1 MKSKVLACLLLSTIF
16 IVSSL
21 AAESVFSNYDFTF
34 YRTVSESLAI
44 SDSSTIGF
52 DYTGFGFVG
61 TRNTSGLFLRIGIQ
75 LPYTT
80 LTNIVEGISGG
91 GSTGIDEDE
100 GEEPGEGLEIST
112 GSSGDSSQ
120 MEYRLTF
127 VLGPGIRYVFSPFF
141 DFYAG
146 IGPKLEEHI
155 MSTSYSHSSRSES
168 TYNTSLALDMDIGFK
183 FNLEKNTSCRI
194 GVYSTFEILSY
205 TYSKPTPRLSMAPR
219 RPSRPRTS
227 TSTRSRPDRRAIPSR
242 QWATSPWERP
252 STASSRATSTAT
264 RRRVQSWDRE
274 LPHRL
279 PAPTSDA
286 SSPRVL
292 FRLYWTLEKKHQ
304 EESSYGR
311 TQDQRGGLRL
321 HR

>member
-1 MKSKVLACLLLSTIF
+1 MKSKVLVCLVLSTIF

-80 LTNIVEGISGG
+80 LTNIVEGISGSG
-91 GSTGIDEDE
+91 TSGMDEDE

-205 TYSKPTPRLSMAPR
+205 TYSKIVDGAQEAFTTSNIHLNAIATGQTRNPLSAVGYISVGKTFNSELKGYVYR
-219 RPSRPRTS
+219 YET
-227 TSTRSRPDRRAIPSR
+227 
-242 QWATSPWERP
+242 TSPVLGQG
-252 STASSRATSTAT
+252 TAT
-264 RRRVQSWDRE
+264 PIARADI
-274 LPHRL
+274 
-279 PAPTSDA
+279 
-286 SSPRVL
+286 
-292 FRLYWTLEKKHQ
+292 
-304 EESSYGR
+304 
-311 TQDQRGGLRL
+311 
-321 HR
+321 

>member
-1 MKSKVLACLLLSTIF
+1 MKSKVLVCLVLSTIF

-91 GSTGIDEDE
+91 GSTGMDEDE

-155 MSTSYSHSSRSES
+155 MSTSYSHSTRSES

-205 TYSKPTPRLSMAPR
+205 TYSKVVDGAQEAFTTSNIHLNAIATGQTRNPLSAVGYISVGKTFNSELR
-219 RPSRPRTS
+219 GYVYRYET
-227 TSTRSRPDRRAIPSR
+227 
-242 QWATSPWERP
+242 TSPVLGHG
-252 STASSRATSTAT
+252 TAT
-264 RRRVQSWDRE
+264 PIARADI
-274 LPHRL
+274 
-279 PAPTSDA
+279 
-286 SSPRVL
+286 
-292 FRLYWTLEKKHQ
+292 
-304 EESSYGR
+304 
-311 TQDQRGGLRL
+311 
-321 HR
+321 

>member
-1 MKSKVLACLLLSTIF
+1 MKSKVLVCLVLSTIF
-16 IVSSL
+16 ISSL
-21 AAESVFSNYDFTF
+21 AAQSVFSNYDFTF

-75 LPYTT
+75 MPYTT
-80 LTNIVEGISGG
+80 LTNIVEGISGDG
-91 GSTGIDEDE
+91 TSGMDEDE
-100 GEEPGEGLEIST
+100 GEEAGDGLEIST

-205 TYSKPTPRLSMAPR
+205 TYSKIVDGAQEAFTTSNIHLNAIATGQTRNPLSAVGYISVGKTFNSELR
-219 RPSRPRTS
+219 GYVYRYET
-227 TSTRSRPDRRAIPSR
+227 
-242 QWATSPWERP
+242 TSPVLGQG
-252 STASSRATSTAT
+252 TAT
-264 RRRVQSWDRE
+264 PIARADI
-274 LPHRL
+274 
-279 PAPTSDA
+279 
-286 SSPRVL
+286 
-292 FRLYWTLEKKHQ
+292 
-304 EESSYGR
+304 
-311 TQDQRGGLRL
+311 
-321 HR
+321 

>member
-205 TYSKPTPRLSMAPR
+205 TYSKVVDGAQEAFTTSNIHLNAIATGQTRNPLSAVGYISVGKTFNSELR
-219 RPSRPRTS
+219 GYVYRYET
-227 TSTRSRPDRRAIPSR
+227 
-242 QWATSPWERP
+242 TSPVLGQG
-252 STASSRATSTAT
+252 TAT
-264 RRRVQSWDRE
+264 PIARADI
-274 LPHRL
+274 
-279 PAPTSDA
+279 
-286 SSPRVL
+286 
-292 FRLYWTLEKKHQ
+292 
-304 EESSYGR
+304 
-311 TQDQRGGLRL
+311 
-321 HR
+321 

>member
-1 MKSKVLACLLLSTIF
+1 MKSKVLACLVLSTIF

-91 GSTGIDEDE
+91 GSTGMDEDD

-155 MSTSYSHSSRSES
+155 MSTSYSHSSRNES

-205 TYSKPTPRLSMAPR
+205 TYSKVVDGDEEAFTTSNIHLNAIATGQTRNPLSAVGYISVGKTFNSELKGYVYR
-219 RPSRPRTS
+219 YET
-227 TSTRSRPDRRAIPSR
+227 
-242 QWATSPWERP
+242 TSPVLGQG
-252 STASSRATSTAT
+252 TAT
-264 RRRVQSWDRE
+264 PIARADI
-274 LPHRL
+274 
-279 PAPTSDA
+279 
-286 SSPRVL
+286 
-292 FRLYWTLEKKHQ
+292 
-304 EESSYGR
+304 
-311 TQDQRGGLRL
+311 
-321 HR
+321 

>member
-1 MKSKVLACLLLSTIF
+1 MKSKVLVCLVLSTIF

-91 GSTGIDEDE
+91 GSTGMDEDE

-205 TYSKPTPRLSMAPR
+205 TYSKIVDGAQEAFTTSNIHLNAIATGQTRNPLSAVGYISVGKTFNSELR
-219 RPSRPRTS
+219 GYVYRYET
-227 TSTRSRPDRRAIPSR
+227 
-242 QWATSPWERP
+242 TSPVLGQG
-252 STASSRATSTAT
+252 TAT
-264 RRRVQSWDRE
+264 PIARADI
-274 LPHRL
+274 
-279 PAPTSDA
+279 
-286 SSPRVL
+286 
-292 FRLYWTLEKKHQ
+292 
-304 EESSYGR
+304 
-311 TQDQRGGLRL
+311 
-321 HR
+321 

>member
-1 MKSKVLACLLLSTIF
+1 MKSKVLVCLVLSTIF

-21 AAESVFSNYDFTF
+21 AAESVFSSYDFTF

-91 GSTGIDEDE
+91 GSTGMDEDE

-205 TYSKPTPRLSMAPR
+205 TYSKIVDGTQEAFTTSNIHLNAIATGQTRIPLSAVGYISVGKTFNSELR
-219 RPSRPRTS
+219 GYVYRYET
-227 TSTRSRPDRRAIPSR
+227 
-242 QWATSPWERP
+242 TSPVLGQG
-252 STASSRATSTAT
+252 TAT
-264 RRRVQSWDRE
+264 PIARADI
-274 LPHRL
+274 
-279 PAPTSDA
+279 
-286 SSPRVL
+286 
-292 FRLYWTLEKKHQ
+292 
-304 EESSYGR
+304 
-311 TQDQRGGLRL
+311 
-321 HR
+321 

>member
-1 MKSKVLACLLLSTIF
+1 MKSKVLVCLVLSTIF

-91 GSTGIDEDE
+91 GSTGMDEDE

-155 MSTSYSHSSRSES
+155 MSTSYSHSTRSES

-205 TYSKPTPRLSMAPR
+205 TYSKIVDGAQEAFTTSNIHLNAIATGQTRNPLSAVGYISVGKTFNSELR
-219 RPSRPRTS
+219 GYVYRYET
-227 TSTRSRPDRRAIPSR
+227 
-242 QWATSPWERP
+242 TSPVLGQG
-252 STASSRATSTAT
+252 TAT
-264 RRRVQSWDRE
+264 PIARADI
-274 LPHRL
+274 
-279 PAPTSDA
+279 
-286 SSPRVL
+286 
-292 FRLYWTLEKKHQ
+292 
-304 EESSYGR
+304 
-311 TQDQRGGLRL
+311 
-321 HR
+321 